1 MNRKE
6 REILDLATG
15 KIRLSEKEIKRRE
28 EQTLIQK
35 KEKRDRFLIGASSVL
50 ALVLIISG
58 IVWFNSLQTAKKIA
72 NEGFPPEVPMP
83 SKAEIKDMKNE
94 WLVLETTMGDITI
107 ELNPD
112 AAPRTARSIRQLAKD
127 GFYDGIIFHRVIND
141 FMIQTGGFTSTE
153 PKDPGFQYR
162 DEINPTALGLSQD
175 AIQQNV
181 TAGYKYNNKLPSIKL
196 EYGVLAMANAG
207 PNTNG
212 AQFFII
218 TNKQGTAHLDGKH
231 TGFGKVVK
239 GMEVAEKIQNVPRDQ
254 QDKPLEDV
262 IIKTAKIVPKQP

>member
-6 REILDLATG
+6 REIIDLATG

-28 EQTLIQK
+28 EQTLVQK
-35 KEKRDRFLIGASSVL
+35 KEKRDKLLLAGASVL

-58 IVWFNSLQTAKKIA
+58 IVWFNSLQEAKKIA
-72 NEGFPPEVPMP
+72 NEGFPSQVPMP
-83 SKAEIKDMKNE
+83 SKAEINEMKNE
-94 WLVLETTMGDITI
+94 WLVLETSLGDITI

-127 GFYDGIIFHRVIND
+127 GFYDGVIFHRVIKD

-153 PKDPGFQYR
+153 PKEPGFEYR
-162 DEINPTALGLSQD
+162 DEINPIALGLSQE
-175 AIQQNV
+175 AIQENT

-212 AQFFII
+212 SQFFII
-218 TNKQGTAHLDGKH
+218 TQKEGTGWLEGKH

-239 GMEVAEKIQNVPRDQ
+239 GIEIAEQIQAVATSE

-262 IIKTAKIVPKQP
+262 IIKTAKIVPRQP